1 MPARLAL
8 DLTDHEVS
16 TVAREGWA
24 GAKNGALLSLAESA
38 RWDVLLTVDGS
49 MACQNRMDGRTI
61 ALIAVRSTS
70 NAYRDLLP
78 LMSQVLGALKQ
89 LTPGVVIRVPQ

>member
-38 RWDVLLTVDGS
+38 MKRAREAGTNAIEFMEKTLCLGS
-49 MACQNRMDGRTI
+49 DSGRESICTF
-61 ALIAVRSTS
+61 
-70 NAYRDLLP
+70 RD
-78 LMSQVLGALKQ
+78 SA
-89 LTPGVVIRVPQ
+89 T